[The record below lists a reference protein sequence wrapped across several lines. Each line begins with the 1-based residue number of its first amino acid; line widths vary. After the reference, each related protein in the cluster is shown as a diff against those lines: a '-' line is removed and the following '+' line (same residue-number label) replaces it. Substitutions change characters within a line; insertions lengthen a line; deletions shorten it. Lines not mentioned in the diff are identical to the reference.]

1 MVQESPRLRTS
12 PAPGLPCYCT
22 TGRRGPPIGTIFP
35 SMTKKKGWCSAGSKK
50 RKCRCSGGIGWTL
63 AAPLGH
69 VIPKLGGVAVRSA
82 LSPAWTGFR
91 RFKVRV
97 DAACA
102 TATLYHT
109 NLMGAR
115 RRHGWQDPNP
125 KPAVTIPAPQ
135 WPPAR
140 VTEERNLL
148 RAMSTPHM
156 GHSSPASVFMRSLWP
171 AHKDVCSVLLG
182 KPSTQPHLHLYFAV
196 VACIANKSFA
206 FY

>member
-50 RKCRCSGGIGWTL
+50 RRCRCSGGIGWTL

-97 DAACA
+97 ADACA
-102 TATLYHT
+102 PATLCHT
-109 NLMGAR
+109 NLMRAR
-115 RRHGWQDPNP
+115 RRHGRARPEPQTCSHHPSTPMAPRAGDRGAQPPPGNVDTAHGTQLTGVCVHALIVAGPQGRLQRVAWQAIHTTTPSS
-125 KPAVTIPAPQ
+125 
-135 WPPAR
+135 
-140 VTEERNLL
+140 LL
-148 RAMSTPHM
+148 RCR
-156 GHSSPASVFMRSLWP
+156 GVHSE
-171 AHKDVCSVLLG
+171 
-182 KPSTQPHLHLYFAV
+182 
-196 VACIANKSFA
+196 
-206 FY
+206 